1 MMGINVWA
9 VIAAAVAAFLIG
21 GLWYSPVLFAK
32 SWQKEVGLS
41 DETLENGNM
50 ALIFGVGFLLALLA
64 AFVFAMFLGPAIRHR
79 RRIRG
84 RIRLGLGGPG
94 DHLPVRKALPEALPH
109 QRGLPDPG
117 LHRHRRGA
125 RRMALN
131 RQTLTATQL
140 VDTTGGPT

>member
-64 AFVFAMFLGPAIRHR
+64 AFVFAMFLGPKPALPFAT
-79 RRIRG
+79 G
-84 RIRLGLGGPG
+84 AGFGAGFAWVSAGLGIIY
-94 DHLPVRKALPEALPH
+94 LFE
-109 QRGLPDPG
+109 
-117 LHRHRRGA
+117 RRSLKLFLINAGYLTLAFTAIGA
-125 RRMALN
+125 VLGAWH
-131 RQTLTATQL
+131 
-140 VDTTGGPT
+140 